1 MRTPG
6 KWEVW
11 YDEGGG
17 PDDGSATA
25 YLFEARADE
34 HTFDEH
40 VANAK
45 LMSDAPLLLQA
56 LIDLLDGRATVRLF
70 ETAVRRAR
78 QLVDKHREG

>member
-11 YDEGGG
+11 ADFGNG

-25 YLFEARADE
+25 YLFEAKRDE

-56 LIDLLDGRATVRLF
+56 LIDLLDDIHGRPARGALGRA
-70 ETAVRRAR
+70 
-78 QLVDKHREG
+78 QKLVDKHREG